1 MLPQGSF
8 ELIHI
13 MNLIES
19 DMLPSVIVNSNTI
32 RPSLI
37 PQVRTMELNGIDS
50 INRCVNTRDIKIESS
65 MISMD
70 FIIRLK
76 QVVKITW

>member
-1 MLPQGSF
+1 MIKL
-8 ELIHI
+8 
-13 MNLIES
+13 
-19 DMLPSVIVNSNTI
+19 VY
-32 RPSLI
+32 
-37 PQVRTMELNGIDS
+37 GIDS
-50 INRCVNTRDIKIESS
+50 INRCVNTRDIKMESS